1 MMVHRNNPNNLQ
13 WMKDKNKLWYIH
25 SGILLS
31 YIKEYI
37 IDVCNDLD
45 ESQGNYIERQYILR
59 DNIFETVLE
68 MTK

>member
-45 ESQGNYIERQYILR
+45 ESQGNYAE
-59 DNIFETVLE
+59 
-68 MTK
+68 